1 MQDSQVVVSIKDEHA
16 SPSTGNEY
24 WLSST
29 IKRIAYVLDKI
40 LVVVSVMICLALT
53 LNMIIAVL
61 FRYVVHQPIFWADD
75 LSLYLFC
82 WITFLGGSL
91 AVNRSTMAAVTILYD
106 RLSPKFQQMVSIFI
120 QVTMFI
126 FASLIGFYS
135 FFWVVSPSVL
145 NQTSPTI
152 PISMSYLYSIV
163 PVSMGCIVI
172 FTVSNICK
180 ILNKGEVS

>member
-1 MQDSQVVVSIKDEHA
+1 MQDSQAVVSLEDKHA
-16 SPSTGNEY
+16 SPSTKTES
-24 WLSST
+24 WLSSM
-29 IKRIAYVLDKI
+29 IKRIADVLDKI
-40 LVVVSVMICLALT
+40 LVVGSVIICLALT
-53 LNMIIAVL
+53 LNMIIAVF

-91 AVNRSTMAAVTILYD
+91 AVNRSAMAAVTILYD
-106 RLSPKFQQMVSIFI
+106 RLSPKFQQIVSIFI

-135 FFWVVSPSVL
+135 LYWVVSPSVL

-163 PVSMGCIVI
+163 PVSMGCIVV
-172 FTVSNICK
+172 FTINNICK
-180 ILNKGEVS
+180 ILKRGEG